1 MFPSIVPTEAEM
13 KVGDTYQL
21 NAVVSPSDALDKSVS
36 WTSSASNIA
45 SVDEKGLVTAKA
57 DGNAVITVKTTE
69 GGFSANCNITVKSG
83 EIQIPLGDVD
93 GNGAIEVRDAV
104 LTLQYV
110 LNKEDADI
118 KEEYIGRMK
127 VTDGEEITAT
137 DAAYILNKAL
147 NSVK

>member
-1 MFPSIVPTEAEM
+1 MLFRS
-13 KVGDTYQL
+13 
-21 NAVVSPSDALDKSVS
+21 
-36 WTSSASNIA
+36 
-45 SVDEKGLVTAKA
+45 
-57 DGNAVITVKTTE
+57 
-69 GGFSANCNITVKSG
+69 NCNITVKSG